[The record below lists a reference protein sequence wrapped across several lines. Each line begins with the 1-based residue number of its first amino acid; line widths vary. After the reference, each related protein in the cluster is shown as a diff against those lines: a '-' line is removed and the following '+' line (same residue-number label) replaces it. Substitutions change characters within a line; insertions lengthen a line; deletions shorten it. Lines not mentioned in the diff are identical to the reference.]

1 MIGPQPSKQFPAPG
15 LLPDVPARELEVLE
29 FWGDAKIFERSLA
42 QTKDGERYTIFEG
55 PPTANGRPG
64 VHHVLARA
72 FKDLYPRFWTMRGRY
87 VRRKAGW
94 DTHGLPVEHE
104 VEKEIGILDKSRLVA
119 EVGIA
124 EFTRRCRESV
134 YRYIADWNRM
144 TERMAYWVD
153 LKHPYFTLDN
163 TYIETVWWLLRQL
176 WDRGSIYQDY
186 KSVPY
191 DPRIGATLSD
201 AEVAQGYRETDDPSV
216 FVRFRLRDDPSLS
229 FLAWTTTPWTLP
241 ANMAL
246 AVHPDVTYSFVSRD
260 AEDSKAGATPEQYVV
275 AEPLI
280 AKVFGHEAVTVH
292 RRATGRELEGTR
304 YQPLYDYCESD
315 KDRYYV
321 IAAPFVTTEDGT
333 GIVHVAPAY
342 GPDDLALGKTRD
354 LPIYYSVDF
363 TGHVVPEVTV
373 AAGLFFKDA
382 DAPII
387 ADLKTRG
394 LMFRSGTIRHT
405 YPFGWRTDD
414 PLLYIAKT
422 AWFIR
427 TTEFKQQLID
437 NNEKINWI
445 PENVKEGRFGNW
457 LENNVDWALSRER
470 FWGTPLPL
478 WTDGTDYLCIGSVKE
493 LSERAG
499 RDLSEL
505 DLHRPAIDEIVFT
518 HEGREYRR
526 VPEVI
531 DAWFDSGSMPY
542 AQWHYPFENE
552 AHFEES
558 FPADFISEAVDQTRG
573 WFYSLHA
580 IGTMLNASEPKRFAA
595 PTFRNVVCL
604 GHIVDDRGEK
614 MSKSKGN
621 VIDPWELF
629 DALGADALRW
639 YLFAATPP
647 GAAKRVSV
655 EIVRDATH
663 GFFNALWNTLNFF
676 TLYANDDRIGIPPDV
691 PLDERAEM
699 DRWIL
704 AELHSVVAT
713 VTRHLE
719 AYDAQNAARAIER
732 FVSDLSNWYVRL
744 SRDRFWGPLA
754 NEKLAAHRTLY
765 ECLTGVTLLL
775 APFVP
780 FLAESM
786 YQILV
791 RSQDAQAPE
800 SVHLAQWPT
809 PRGEQAQA
817 LLLQEMRAVQ
827 EAVELGRQVRANA
840 KIKTRQPLPAA
851 YVRPRSTAD
860 ATALERFKPLVLDEL
875 NVKELQVVGL
885 DAKFI
890 EYALRPNLPRVGP
903 RFGKKLGA
911 LRAALAAADA
921 RTVAAAVIAGREF
934 EVSANGEVFKLEPDD
949 VLVDSKSAQGFAS
962 AESHG
967 MLVAL
972 DTRLDEA
979 LLLEGLAR
987 EVVRAVQDARKHAA
1001 LHISDRISLE
1011 ITAPKEHMRAIA
1023 EWREYIAEQTLAKKI
1038 DVAPGAELKV
1048 AVRKIA

>member
-1 MIGPQPSKQFPAPG
+1 MMEPGTPGQFPAPG
-15 LLPDVPARELEVLE
+15 MLHDVPTREREVLE
-29 FWGDAKIFERSLA
+29 FWRDAKIFERSLA
-42 QTKDGERYTIFEG
+42 QTKTGVPYTMFEG

-72 FKDLYPRFWTMRGRY
+72 FKDLYPRFWTMRGRF

-104 VEKEIGILDKSRLVA
+104 VEKEIGILDKSRLEA

-134 YRYIADWNRM
+134 YRYIADWNVM
-144 TERMAYWVD
+144 TERMAFWVD

-163 TYIETVWWLLRQL
+163 TYIETVWWLLKQL
-176 WDRGSIYQDY
+176 WDNGLIYQDY

-216 FVRFRLRDDPSLS
+216 FVRFKLRDDPATS

-246 AVHPDVTYSFVSRD
+246 AVHPDVTYVTVD
-260 AEDSKAGATPEQYVV
+260 HGGEKLIV
-275 AEPLI
+275 AEPLLR
-280 AKVFGHEAVTVH
+280 AVFGDEPVSVV
-292 RRATGRELEGTR
+292 RRARGKELEGTR
-304 YQPLYDYCESD
+304 YQPLYEYCTSD
-315 KDRYYV
+315 EERYFV

-342 GPDDLALGKTRD
+342 GADDLALGKARK

-387 ADLKTRG
+387 ADLKARG

-427 TTEFKQQLID
+427 TTAFKDQLIA
-437 NNEKINWI
+437 NNQRINWV
-445 PENVKEGRFGNW
+445 PENVKQGRFGNW

-478 WTDGTDYLCIGSVKE
+478 WTDGSDYVCIGSVQE

-505 DLHRPAIDEIVFT
+505 DLHRPAIDDITFV
-518 HEGREYRR
+518 HDGREYRR

-552 AHFEES
+552 ALFKES
-558 FPADFISEAVDQTRG
+558 FPADFICEAVDQTRG

-580 IGTMLNASEPKRFAA
+580 IGTMLNGLQPERFAA
-595 PTFRNVVCL
+595 PTYRNVVCL
-604 GHIVDDRGEK
+604 GHVVDERGEK

-621 VIDPWELF
+621 ALDPWEIF
-629 DALGADALRW
+629 DAVGADALRW
-639 YLFAATPP
+639 YFFASSPP

-655 EIVRDATH
+655 ELVREGSKALLIT
-663 GFFNALWNTLNFF
+663 LWNTLNFF
-676 TLYANDDRIGIPPDV
+676 TLYANDDGVGIPADV
-691 PLDERAEM
+691 PVAQRPDM
-699 DRWIL
+699 DRWAAARLDDLIT
-704 AELHSVVAT
+704 ET
-713 VTRHLE
+713 TRRLE
-719 AYDAQNAARAIER
+719 AYDAQGAARAIES
-732 FVSDLSNWYVRL
+732 FIDELSTWYVRL
-744 SRDRFWGPLA
+744 SRDRFWAPGRTA
-754 NEKLAAHRTLY
+754 DKAAAYRTLY
-765 ECLTGVTLLL
+765 ESLTVLASLL

-780 FLAESM
+780 FLAESL

-791 RSQDAQAPE
+791 RAMDPKAPE
-800 SVHLAQWPT
+800 SIHLAMWPT
-809 PRGEQAQA
+809 AQPGRRDSELVA
-817 LLLQEMRAVQ
+817 AMRVAQETVD
-827 EAVELGRQVRANA
+827 LGRQVRAGA
-840 KIKTRQPLPAA
+840 KIKTRQPLPVV
-851 YVRPRSTAD
+851 YVRPRTASDAD
-860 ATALERFKPLVLDEL
+860 ALRRFRALVLDEL
-875 NVKELQVVGL
+875 NVKDLQVVGL
-885 DAKFI
+885 DAQFI
-890 EYALRPNLPRVGP
+890 EYALRPNLPRLGP
-903 RFGKKLGA
+903 RYGKKLGA
-911 LRAALAAADA
+911 LRQALAAADA
-921 RTVAAAVIAGREF
+921 RSVAAAVIAGREF
-934 EVSANGEVFKLEPDD
+934 EVSVNGEGFKLEPDD

-962 AESHG
+962 AESDG

-972 DTRLDEA
+972 DTRVDDA
-979 LLLEGLAR
+979 LAKEGLAR
-987 EVVRAVQDARKHAA
+987 EVVRAVQDARKHKG
-1001 LHISDRISLE
+1001 LHIADRIVAT
-1011 ITAPKEHMRAIA
+1011 IAADTEHATAIA
-1023 EWREYIAEQTLAKKI
+1023 AWQDYIKEQTLSTEINVTPGDGLSVSVAK
-1038 DVAPGAELKV
+1038 VSAEK
-1048 AVRKIA
+1048 